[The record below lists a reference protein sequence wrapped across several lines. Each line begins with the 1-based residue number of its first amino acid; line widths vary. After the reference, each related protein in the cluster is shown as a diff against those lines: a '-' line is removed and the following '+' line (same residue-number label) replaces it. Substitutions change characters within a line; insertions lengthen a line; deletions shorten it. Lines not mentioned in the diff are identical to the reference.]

1 MSVVINIQLSQLEM
15 PSCETVKRPTL
26 EERLQYAVECLE
38 SGHNPKKA
46 YELIK
51 RVTRIL
57 GERVKSRKPTEREIN
72 LIRIMK
78 PILEQYSL
86 LGELSMPAEFWS
98 YMEEINNA
106 KD

>member
-15 PSCETVKRPTL
+15 PSRETIKKPTL

-38 SGHNPKKA
+38 MGHENKKA

-51 RVTRIL
+51 KVTNVL
-57 GERVKSRKPTEREIN
+57 CERVKVRKPTEREIN

-78 PILEQYSL
+78 PVLERYAL
-86 LGELSMPAEFWS
+86 IGDLIMPAEFWS

-106 KD
+106 QD